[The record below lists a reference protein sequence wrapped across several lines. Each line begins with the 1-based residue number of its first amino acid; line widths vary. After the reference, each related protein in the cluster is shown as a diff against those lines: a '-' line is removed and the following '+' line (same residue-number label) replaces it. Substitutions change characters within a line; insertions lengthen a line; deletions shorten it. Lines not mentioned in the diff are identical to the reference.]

1 MIQELL
7 GGVCYLALNSK
18 NADKPDSFEYK
29 FQNEQY
35 DKNNKPKD
43 DIYIRK
49 CNFDIDKRG
58 GLKLVLFNSKICAFE
73 QSSMSLHYIIDNN
86 IKYKLIMSDV
96 KEFIP
101 VLAFKKA
108 PAYKYLDGNK
118 VYLECP
124 SDILNNNY
132 LIYKNKY
139 AIWNGV
145 VQKVKFSHIE
155 VEYFNKNE
163 FKVYKYENYD
173 EIPREFIAKANV
185 YYIYE
190 IMQEN

>member
-1 MIQELL
+1 M
-7 GGVCYLALNSK
+7 
-18 NADKPDSFEYK
+18 
-29 FQNEQY
+29 
-35 DKNNKPKD
+35 
-43 DIYIRK
+43 
-49 CNFDIDKRG
+49 
-58 GLKLVLFNSKICAFE
+58 LFRS
-73 QSSMSLHYIIDNN
+73 
-86 IKYKLIMSDV
+86 
-96 KEFIP
+96 
-101 VLAFKKA
+101 
-108 PAYKYLDGNK
+108 YKYLDGNK